1 MKNIQKRTFRKNA
14 EILMKKVNSTM
25 GVRKRGA
32 SHWLEILGAVLIIV
46 LMIGAFNKFDY
57 SPIIK
62 KFMDMLTGLL
72 DKAAN
77 VWK

>member
-1 MKNIQKRTFRKNA
+1 
-14 EILMKKVNSTM
+14 M
-25 GVRKRGA
+25 GVRKKGA

-57 SPIIK
+57 SPIIQ

-72 DKAAN
+72 DKAAD